1 MAKQI
6 KQGEDARKAL
16 CAGIDA
22 LADTVKTTLGP
33 KGRNVVLSK
42 KFGAPV
48 ITNDGVT
55 IAKEDRAEGR
65 VREHGRTAGA

>member
-16 CAGIDA
+16 CAGIDTWQTP
-22 LADTVKTTLGP
+22 LRSP
-33 KGRNVVLSK
+33 W
-42 KFGAPV
+42 APRAAMWCW
-48 ITNDGVT
+48 
-55 IAKEDRAEGR
+55 AKSSVHGHHQRWRDHCQGDRAEGR